1 MTTGTTT
8 DVERGGRVTGVVPR
22 GAGATREVEL
32 RQDASGEPYLATTLR
47 GAALLRHPL
56 TNKGAAFDREERR
69 ALGLEGLL
77 PPAVTTLE
85 QQVERA
91 YTGFGLQ
98 ATALG
103 RHLYLRSLQDRSD
116 VIFHALL
123 AAHLEEMLPYVYT
136 PTVAEAIER
145 YDHVHQEPRGL
156 VITSEDIER
165 IDQVLASWPAD
176 DVRVVVATDAS
187 AILGIGDRGH
197 GGIGI
202 SIGKL
207 ALYGAAG
214 VDPSRTMPVLL
225 DAGTDR
231 VTLREDPLY
240 QGVRRE
246 RARGEAYFALVD
258 AFTKALAR
266 RFPRAILQW
275 EDLAKDG
282 AIDVLQRHRR
292 TLPSF
297 NDDVQGTGAV
307 ALAGLLAAC
316 ASKGERLRDQ
326 RVVVHGA
333 GAGGAGVAT
342 AIQAGMRREGLS
354 DDEARAHVLV
364 LDSRGLL
371 VEGAPMEAYK
381 APLAQRPA
389 TLAGWSFEGTRPG
402 LLDTVRE
409 ARATVLIGLSG
420 QPGMFDEAVIRQL
433 ASHTAH
439 PIVLPLSNPITAC
452 EARPAD
458 VLAWSEGRAIVATGS
473 PFAPVELEGTTHV
486 IGQGNNA
493 FVFPGLGLGAL
504 LSGASEITDQ
514 MVLEAAYA
522 LASYVEANHLARSPG
537 AASAIYPPIRELRE
551 VSAYVAARVMRRAVD
566 DGVGTWPEGADPDPV
581 AFVRARSWAPRH
593 LPVRPA

>member
-1 MTTGTTT
+1 MTSGTTT

-22 GAGATREVEL
+22 SAGAPREVEL
-32 RQDASGEPYLATTLR
+32 RQDAEGRPYLATTLR

-56 TNKGAAFDREERR
+56 TNKGAAFDRDERSV
-69 ALGLEGLL
+69 LGLEGLL

-85 QQVERA
+85 QQVQRA

-98 ATALG
+98 TTALG
-103 RHLYLRSLQDRSD
+103 RYLYLRSLQDRSETL
-116 VIFHALL
+116 FHALL
-123 AAHLEEMLPYVYT
+123 AAHVEEMLPYVYT
-136 PTVAEAIER
+136 PTVGEAIER
-145 YDHVHQEPRGL
+145 FDHVHQEPRGL
-156 VITSEDIER
+156 VITGDDIDR
-165 IDQVLASWPAD
+165 IDQLLASWPAD

-214 VDPSRTMPVLL
+214 VDPARTLPVLL

-231 VTLREDPLY
+231 AALREDPLY

-246 RARGEAYFALVD
+246 RARGEAYLALVD
-258 AFTKALAR
+258 AFARALAK

-275 EDLAKDG
+275 EDFAKDC

-316 ASKGERLRDQ
+316 ASKGERLADQ

-333 GAGGAGVAT
+333 GAGGAGVAS

-354 DDEARAHVLV
+354 AEEARARVLV

-371 VEGAPMEAYK
+371 VEGAAMEAYK
-381 APLAQRPA
+381 EPLAQRHDA
-389 TLAGWSFEGTRPG
+389 LAGWSFEGPRPN

-409 ARATVLIGLSG
+409 GRATVLLGLSG
-420 QPGMFDEAVIRQL
+420 QAGAFDEAVVRQL

-439 PIVLPLSNPITAC
+439 PIVLALSNPISAC

-458 VLAWSEGRAIVATGS
+458 VLAWTEGRAIVATGS
-473 PFAPVELEGTTHV
+473 PFAPVDLDGTQHV

-493 FVFPGLGLGAL
+493 FVFPGLGLGAM
-504 LSGASEITDQ
+504 LSGASEITDA
-514 MVLEAAYA
+514 MVLECAYA
-522 LASYVEANHLARSPG
+522 LAAYVEERHLAQG
-537 AASAIYPPIRELRE
+537 AIYPPVRELRE
-551 VSAYVAARVMRRAVD
+551 VSAHVAARVMRRAVE
-566 DGVGTWPEGADPDPV
+566 DGVGTWPDGADPDPI
-581 AFVRARSWAPRH
+581 AFVRARMWTPRH

>member
-1 MTTGTTT
+1 M
-8 DVERGGRVTGVVPR
+8 TGVVSR
-22 GAGATREVEL
+22 ASGAAREVEV
-32 RQDASGEPYLATTLR
+32 RYDAQGAPYLATTLR
-47 GAALLRHPL
+47 GAQLLRHPL

-77 PPAVTTLE
+77 PPAITTLE

-91 YTGFGLQ
+91 YAGFGLQ
-98 ATALG
+98 TTALG
-103 RHLYLRSLQDRSD
+103 RHLYLRGIQDRSD
-116 VIFHALL
+116 VIFQALL
-123 AAHLEEMLPYVYT
+123 AAHLEELLPYVYT

-145 YDHVHQEPRGL
+145 FDHVHQEPKGL
-156 VITSEDIER
+156 VITYDDIER
-165 IDQVLASWPAD
+165 IDALLAAWPAD

-207 ALYGAAG
+207 SLYGAAG
-214 VDPSRTMPVLL
+214 VDPARTMPVLL

-231 VTLREDPLY
+231 DSLREDPLY

-246 RARGEAYFALVD
+246 RARGQAYLSLVD
-258 AFTKALAR
+258 AFVGALAR
-266 RFPRAILQW
+266 RYPRALLQW
-275 EDLAKDG
+275 EDLAKDA
-282 AIDVLQRHRR
+282 AIDVLHRHRR
-292 TLPSF
+292 SMPSF

-316 ASKGERLRDQ
+316 AGKGERLRDQ
-326 RVVVHGA
+326 RVVIHGA
-333 GAGGAGVAT
+333 GAGGAGVAM

-354 DDEARAHVLV
+354 DEEARARVLV

-371 VEGAPMEAYK
+371 IEGAKMEAYK
-381 APLAQRPA
+381 APLAQRRA
-389 TLAGWSFEGTRPG
+389 AIESWKITGERPD
-402 LLDTVRE
+402 LLETVRE
-409 ARATVLIGLSG
+409 GRATVLIGLSG
-420 QPGMFDEAVIRQL
+420 QAGAFDETIVKQL
-433 ASHTAH
+433 GSQCAR
-439 PIVLPLSNPITAC
+439 PIVLALSNPITSC

-458 VLAWSEGRAIVATGS
+458 VLAWTEGRAIVATGS
-473 PFAPVELEGTTHV
+473 PFAPVELGGKRFV

-493 FVFPGLGLGAL
+493 FVFPGIGLGAM

-522 LASYVEANHLARSPG
+522 LAEYVQERHLASG
-537 AASAIYPPIRELRE
+537 AMYPPIRELRE
-551 VSAYVAARVMRRAVD
+551 VSAHVAARVMRRAVD

-581 AFVRARSWAPRH
+581 AFVRARSWTPRH

>member
-1 MTTGTTT
+1 M
-8 DVERGGRVTGVVPR
+8 TGVVSR
-22 GAGATREVEL
+22 ASGAAREVEI
-32 RQDASGEPYLATTLR
+32 RYDAQGAPYLATTLR
-47 GAALLRHPL
+47 GAQLLRHPL

-77 PPAVTTLE
+77 PPAITTLE

-91 YTGFGLQ
+91 YAGFGLQ
-98 ATALG
+98 TTALG
-103 RHLYLRSLQDRSD
+103 RNLYLRGIQDRSD
-116 VIFHALL
+116 VIFQALL
-123 AAHLEEMLPYVYT
+123 AAHLEELLPYVYT

-145 YDHVHQEPRGL
+145 FDHVHQEPKGL
-156 VITSEDIER
+156 VITYDDIER
-165 IDQVLASWPAD
+165 IDALLAAWPAD

-207 ALYGAAG
+207 SLYGAAG
-214 VDPSRTMPVLL
+214 VDPARTMPVLL

-231 VTLREDPLY
+231 DSLREDPLY

-246 RARGEAYFALVD
+246 RARGQAYLSLVD
-258 AFTKALAR
+258 AFVGALAR
-266 RFPRAILQW
+266 RYPRALLQW
-275 EDLAKDG
+275 EDLAKDA
-282 AIDVLQRHRR
+282 AIDVLHRHRR
-292 TLPSF
+292 SMPSF

-316 ASKGERLRDQ
+316 AGKGERLRDQ
-326 RVVVHGA
+326 RVVIHGA
-333 GAGGAGVAT
+333 GAGGAGVAM

-354 DDEARAHVLV
+354 DEEARARVLV

-371 VEGAPMEAYK
+371 VEGAKMEAYK
-381 APLAQRPA
+381 GPLAQRRAAIESWP
-389 TLAGWSFEGTRPG
+389 SFSGRNGGAVTGERPD
-402 LLDTVRE
+402 LLETVRE
-409 ARATVLIGLSG
+409 GRATVLIGLSG
-420 QPGMFDEAVIRQL
+420 QAGAFDETIVKQL
-433 ASHTAH
+433 ASQCAR
-439 PIVLPLSNPITAC
+439 PIVLALSNPITSC

-458 VLAWSEGRAIVATGS
+458 VLAWTEGRAIVATGS
-473 PFAPVELEGTTHV
+473 PFAPVELGGKRFV

-493 FVFPGLGLGAL
+493 FVFPGIGLGAM
-504 LSGASEITDQ
+504 LSGSSEITDQ

-522 LASYVEANHLARSPG
+522 LADYVQERHLSSG
-537 AASAIYPPIRELRE
+537 AIYPPIRELRE
-551 VSAYVAARVMRRAVD
+551 VSAHVAARVMRRAVD